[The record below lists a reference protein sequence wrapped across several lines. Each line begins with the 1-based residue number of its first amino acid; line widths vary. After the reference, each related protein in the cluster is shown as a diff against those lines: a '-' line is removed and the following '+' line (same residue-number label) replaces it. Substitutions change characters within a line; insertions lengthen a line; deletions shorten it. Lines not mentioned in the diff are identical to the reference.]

1 MGYGFI
7 NDDIFQIP
15 EEDRSPQMI
24 AIYSYL
30 CNRAGAGGECWVG
43 HQNIMQHT
51 GIKTKNTIIKYL
63 KQMEKLNL
71 IEIKKRQNKTN
82 IYVVLAVKNRGVI
95 NTPGVID
102 TPSECN
108 SYTEGVYSLH
118 PGGVTNDTRTITD
131 NNNNITIT
139 DNSSSREAKPH
150 SYDTTTTTEI
160 IERLNKKSGNQFKA
174 TPKILAQ
181 VKGLLEA
188 GYTAKD
194 VNLVVD
200 TKVPQFLAEG
210 KDYLVQP
217 SKLFDVD
224 RFDDYLQESLNGISQ
239 YQKANQPRK
248 RVVHPEWEGKPKQ
261 QQQQLTPEEVAAN
274 EEAMR
279 KLLNDQLKHLRA
291 N

>member
-7 NDDIFQIP
+7 YSDIFDDVP
-15 EEDRSPQMI
+15 EEERSPQMI

-30 CNRAGAGGECWVG
+30 CSRAGAKGECWVG
-43 HQNIMQHT
+43 HKNIMRHT
-51 GIKTKNTIIKYL
+51 GIKNKKTLLKYQ
-63 KQMEKLNL
+63 KKLEGLGL
-71 IEIKKRQNKTN
+71 IEVERRKK
-82 IYVVLAVKNRGVI
+82 
-95 NTPGVID
+95 
-102 TPSECN
+102 
-108 SYTEGVYSLH
+108 EGSKA
-118 PGGVTNDTRTITD
+118 NDTNLYKISAIETQQIPLGPTNGTEIISI
-131 NNNNITIT
+131 NNNTEYISE
-139 DNSSSREAKPH
+139 NSSSREAKPH

-160 IERLNKKSGNQFKA
+160 IEHLNKKSGNQFKV
-174 TPKILAQ
+174 TPKIKEQ

-194 VNLVVD
+194 VNIVIDV
-200 TKVPQFLAEG
+200 KVPQFLAEG

-224 RFDDYLQESLNGISQ
+224 RFDDYLQESINGISQ

-248 RVVHPEWEGKPKQ
+248 RVVHPEWEGKTKQ

-279 KLLNDQLKHLRA
+279 KQLNDQLKHLRA